1 MEFDS
6 RIIIERISYEP
17 ITLTIS
23 DGVRQLT
30 ASLSQE
36 KTKQLIELCRV
47 QLVPKNIRKHYTSK
61 PFQKHCLTM

>member
-36 KTKQLIELCRV
+36 KTKQLIELLQSAV
-47 QLVPKNIRKHYTSK
+47 SSK
-61 PFQKHCLTM
+61 KYKETLHF